1 MCAVS
6 GGITT
11 GVVLLR
17 VACAAVAAVAGGV
30 GEDGTSSTM
39 ARTAGAG
46 TYDRAAQS
54 ILVITAVVGGGAAVE
69 P

>member
-30 GEDGTSSTM
+30 GEDAASSKM